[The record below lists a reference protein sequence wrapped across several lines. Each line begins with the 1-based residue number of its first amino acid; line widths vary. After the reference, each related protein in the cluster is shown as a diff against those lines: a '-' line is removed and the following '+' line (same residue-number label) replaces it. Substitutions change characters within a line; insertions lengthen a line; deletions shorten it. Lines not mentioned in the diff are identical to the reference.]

1 MLVKIRRLADDMSSK
16 EFTKLIR
23 DAQVRLRSPREMMAT
38 TVRRAPTC
46 LATAARFT

>member
-23 DAQVRLRSPREMMAT
+23 DAAREAS
-38 TVRRAPTC
+38 VAKRDDGHNCAPCTY
-46 LATAARFT
+46 LSRHGR